1 MRRSKSPGSVPDSF
15 GICSG
20 ATVHV
25 AFGDCVLDSGTRE
38 LSRGGKRVHIEPK
51 AFQLLELLI
60 AARPTA
66 LSKSKLQDELW
77 PRTYVSERSLAR
89 LVADLRTAIGDRAQK
104 PRFLRTVHRFGYAF
118 CGEATTIAAVL
129 RRSDFHCRL
138 VWGDREVALSEG
150 ENVLGRDPAVA
161 VWIDMNSV
169 SRRHAR
175 ISVNDSGA
183 KVEDLGSKNGT
194 YLRGKKIRTATR
206 LGDKDVIRIGPA
218 TIVFRFFRRTGSTV
232 STIAEKARR

>member
-1 MRRSKSPGSVPDSF
+1 LR
-15 GICSG
+15 
-20 ATVHV
+20 A
-25 AFGDCVLDSGTRE
+25 AFADCILDTDTRE
-38 LSRGGKRVHIEPK
+38 LSRGGKKVHIEPK

-118 CGEATTIAAVL
+118 CAEATTITAVSHP
-129 RRSDFHCRL
+129 SDFHCRL

-161 VWIDMNSV
+161 VCIDMNSD

-175 ISVNDSGA
+175 IVLSGGTA
-183 KVEDLGSKNGT
+183 TLEDLGSRNGT
-194 YLRGKKIRTATR
+194 YLDDRRVAVPTR
-206 LGDKDVIRIGPA
+206 LSNGDQIKMGEARL
-218 TIVFRFFRRTGSTV
+218 VFRCFGKMGTTESEVAG
-232 STIAEKARR
+232 

>member
-1 MRRSKSPGSVPDSF
+1 MR
-15 GICSG
+15 
-20 ATVHV
+20 A
-25 AFGDCVLDSGTRE
+25 AFADCVLDTDTRE

-118 CGEATTIAAVL
+118 CGEATTVAAGL
-129 RRSDFHCRL
+129 RQTDFHCRL
-138 VWGDREVALSEG
+138 VWGDREVALTEG

-175 ISVNDSGA
+175 IVLSNGTA
-183 KVEDLGSKNGT
+183 TLEDLGSRNGT
-194 YLRGKKIRTATR
+194 YLGDRRVAVPTHLSNGDQIKMGEAR
-206 LGDKDVIRIGPA
+206 L
-218 TIVFRFFRRTGSTV
+218 VFRCFGKMGTTESEVAG
-232 STIAEKARR
+232 

>member
-1 MRRSKSPGSVPDSF
+1 MR
-15 GICSG
+15 
-20 ATVHV
+20 A
-25 AFGDCVLDSGTRE
+25 AFADYVLDTDTRE

-89 LVADLRTAIGDRAQK
+89 LVADLRTAIGDPAQK

-118 CGEATTIAAVL
+118 CGEASTIAAAL

-138 VWGDREVALSEG
+138 VWGDREAALSEG

-175 ISVNDSGA
+175 IVVSDGTA
-183 KVEDLGSKNGT
+183 TLEDLGSRNGT
-194 YLRGKKIRTATR
+194 YLGRRRVALPTR
-206 LGDKDVIRIGPA
+206 LSNGDQIKMGEARL
-218 TIVFRFFRRTGSTV
+218 VFRCFGKIGTTESEVAG
-232 STIAEKARR
+232 

>member
-1 MRRSKSPGSVPDSF
+1 LR
-15 GICSG
+15 
-20 ATVHV
+20 A
-25 AFGDCVLDSGTRE
+25 AFADYVLDTDTRE

-77 PRTYVSERSLAR
+77 PRTYVSERSLAG

-118 CGEATTIAAVL
+118 CGEATTIAAVPH
-129 RRSDFHCRL
+129 RSDFHCRL

-175 ISVNDSGA
+175 IILSDGRA
-183 KVEDLGSKNGT
+183 TLEDLGSRNGT
-194 YLRGKKIRTATR
+194 YLGDRRVAVPTHLSNGDQIKMGEAR
-206 LGDKDVIRIGPA
+206 L
-218 TIVFRFFRRTGSTV
+218 VFRCFGKMGTTESEVAG
-232 STIAEKARR
+232 

>member
-1 MRRSKSPGSVPDSF
+1 MRS
-15 GICSG
+15 
-20 ATVHV
+20 
-25 AFGDCVLDSGTRE
+25 AFADYVLDTDTRE

-77 PRTYVSERSLAR
+77 PRTYVSERSLAG

-118 CGEATTIAAVL
+118 CGEATTTAAVL
-129 RRSDFHCRL
+129 HRADFHCRL

-175 ISVNDSGA
+175 IILSDGRA
-183 KVEDLGSKNGT
+183 TLEDLGSRNGT
-194 YLRGKKIRTATR
+194 YLGDRRVAVPTHLSNGDQIKMGEAR
-206 LGDKDVIRIGPA
+206 L
-218 TIVFRFFRRTGSTV
+218 VFRCFGKMGTTESEVAG
-232 STIAEKARR
+232 

>member
-1 MRRSKSPGSVPDSF
+1 LR
-15 GICSG
+15 
-20 ATVHV
+20 A
-25 AFGDCVLDSGTRE
+25 AFADCVLDTDTRE

-66 LSKSKLQDELW
+66 LSKAKLQDELW

-118 CGEATTIAAVL
+118 CGEATTIPAAQ

-175 ISVNDSGA
+175 IVLSDGA
-183 KVEDLGSKNGT
+183 ATLEDLDSRNGT
-194 YLRGKKIRTATR
+194 YLGDRRVALPTR
-206 LGDKDVIRIGPA
+206 LSNGDQIKMGEARL
-218 TIVFRFFRRTGSTV
+218 VFRCFGKMGTTESEVAG
-232 STIAEKARR
+232 